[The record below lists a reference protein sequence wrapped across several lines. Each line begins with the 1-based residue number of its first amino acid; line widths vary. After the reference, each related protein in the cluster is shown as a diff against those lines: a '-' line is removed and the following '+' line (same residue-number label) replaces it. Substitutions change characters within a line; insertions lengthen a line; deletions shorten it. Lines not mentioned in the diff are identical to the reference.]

1 MAIKYSVEQTF
12 KSNFTTKV
20 NKLRNSIHRVDK
32 ELQSV
37 SCFFFHF
44 DDRTGAR
51 ECACDNILNFIQK
64 SAASDQIGSRGCD
77 TKCV

>member
-37 SCFFFHF
+37 SCFFS
-44 DDRTGAR
+44 
-51 ECACDNILNFIQK
+51 ILMT
-64 SAASDQIGSRGCD
+64 ALVRGSVR
-77 TKCV
+77 VIIF